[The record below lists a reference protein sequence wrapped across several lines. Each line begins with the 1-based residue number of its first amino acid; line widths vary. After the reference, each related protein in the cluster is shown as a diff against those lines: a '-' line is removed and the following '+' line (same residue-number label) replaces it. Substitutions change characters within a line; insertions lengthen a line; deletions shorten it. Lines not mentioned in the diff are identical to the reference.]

1 MSEKLVHQAA
11 TKGLDGG
18 YGWVVCVVAFLISM
32 VCDGIVHSY
41 GVFVPAIMEK
51 FMCSSGSAALIGS
64 LQTGVTYFVALLI
77 FAATNTCGCRY
88 VKNNLVKLELHGK
101 ALECFTFHRQNKPD
115 CCLVAP

>member
-11 TKGLDGG
+11 TNGLDGG
-18 YGWVVCVVAFLISM
+18 YGWVVCLVAFLISM

-51 FMCSSGSAALIGS
+51 FMCSSSSAALIGS

-88 VKNNLVKLELHGK
+88 VKTKEQLGKLGVTWKSSRMFYVSHTEK
-101 ALECFTFHRQNKPD
+101 N
-115 CCLVAP
+115 